1 MAQGSGLRAQG
12 SGLRAQGSGRNYAQK
27 LLSVIIPAYNTAKF
41 LNKCVESVV
50 NQTYKNIEII
60 IVDDGSSDS
69 TPQICDELANKYN
82 NIKIIHQENQ
92 GSNIARLN
100 GFNAS
105 RGEYIAFIDSDDYID
120 LNAYETAIKVLEEN
134 KCDMVMFG
142 CYVIEPDG
150 NILQEFKWP
159 EIVINKPEN
168 IFAYF
173 AKTKDPTWSMWSKVY
188 KRGIFEDIEWP
199 KINMSED
206 YFISAQLFAKAQKFA
221 SMDKIFYYYVQQPDS
236 LCHQPYTNSVKR
248 SDIIQ
253 AHNSVIELTSNKFP
267 EFLPEALYRKI
278 EITQHVFLSYL
289 NLRGGDKNERKEIL
303 KQSAKLMREDLR
315 KLNSTLK
322 TQGRELDKY
331 NFKTRIYLWMNA
343 HCPRFY
349 EFYLTTRL
357 KIHELTGI

>member
-1 MAQGSGLRAQG
+1 MDTLNLYNGSRLTAHGELAH
-12 SGLRAQGSGRNYAQK
+12 SQK

-69 TPQICDELANKYN
+69 TSQICDELASKYK
-82 NIKIIHQENQ
+82 NIKVIHQENKGLAQ
-92 GSNIARLN
+92 TRGV

-105 RGEYIAFIDSDDYID
+105 RGDYIAFVDSDDYID
-120 LNAYETAIKVLEEN
+120 LNAYETAIKVLEDNEA
-134 KCDMVMFG
+134 DMVMFG

-253 AHNSVIELTSNKFP
+253 AHNSVIKLTSNKFP
-267 EFLPEALYRKI
+267 EFLPEILWRRVESIYNILINYISQGYNGWR
-278 EITQHVFLSYL
+278 EVTEQLL
-289 NLRGGDKNERKEIL
+289 PIL
-303 KQSAKLMREDLR
+303 KQD
-315 KLNSTLK
+315 
-322 TQGRELDKY
+322 
-331 NFKTRIYLWMNA
+331 
-343 HCPRFY
+343 
-349 EFYLTTRL
+349 
-357 KIHELTGI
+357 